1 MIIGNN
7 NPMKN
12 GFMNN
17 NNNNNTNNKQQSNN
31 NNNNFT
37 QNFDRRFNMVK
48 EQAQKNRQTVNAYA
62 RDNNI
67 MQHSNVMSKSE
78 MADKS
83 FSMLQERFN
92 QGLISLDEFNKKC
105 NQLNKLRQKQ

>member
-7 NPMKN
+7 NPLNKTF
-12 GFMNN
+12 GNN
-17 NNNNNTNNKQQSNN
+17 NVNTTQPSE
-31 NNNNFT
+31 NNNFT
-37 QNFDRRFNMVK
+37 QSFDKRFNMVK
-48 EQAQKNRQTVNAYA
+48 EQAKKNARVINTYA
-62 RDNNI
+62 TNNNT

-92 QGLISLDEFNKKC
+92 NGLISLDEFNKKC
-105 NQLNKLRQKQ
+105 SQLNKLRQKQ

>member
-1 MIIGNN
+1 MLIRNN

-12 GFMNN
+12 GFLNN
-17 NNNNNTNNKQQSNN
+17 NSSNTNNNQQNT
-31 NNNNFT
+31 NNNFT

-48 EQAQKNRQTVNAYA
+48 EQAKKNRKVVNSYA

-67 MQHSNVMSKSE
+67 MQHSNVMSKNE

-83 FSMLQERFN
+83 FSMLQERYN

>member
-7 NPMKN
+7 NPMK
-12 GFMNN
+12 GFNN
-17 NNNNNTNNKQQSNN
+17 INNKPQE
-31 NNNNFT
+31 NNNFT
-37 QNFDRRFNMVK
+37 QNFDKRFNMVK
-48 EQAQKNRQTVNAYA
+48 EQAKKNKSVINTFAK
-62 RDNNI
+62 DNNV

-83 FSMLQERFN
+83 FSMLQERLN
-92 QGLISLDEFNKKC
+92 NGTITLEEFNRKC

>member
-1 MIIGNN
+1 MLIGNN

-12 GFMNN
+12 GFLNN
-17 NNNNNTNNKQQSNN
+17 NSSNTNNNQQNT
-31 NNNNFT
+31 NNNFT

-48 EQAQKNRQTVNAYA
+48 EQAQKNRKVVNSYA
-62 RDNNI
+62 KDNNI
-67 MQHSNVMSKSE
+67 MQHSNVMSKNE

-83 FSMLQERFN
+83 FSMLQERYN